1 MINKSSSELSFTLIE
16 TVIALGLLVFVV
28 AQYMTIQGNVAQS
41 GELTRNVTQASWLAK
56 RVMAQVEYY
65 AASKPWTDLKYE
77 AKDVVF
83 EDFPDFK
90 YDIEIKEWKLPILKL
105 LSGGGGEDSDKK
117 DSDTKKADGPP
128 GLEGILKQVLGDDLL
143 KIAHV
148 TVYWPDGAQRS
159 SIELGYLLV
168 NQQKLDET
176 IMTMKTVAD
185 AATAGAP
192 TTGGNTAGSPPAT
205 PGTATSS
212 GAQTTGGASTS
223 GTATTGGAPAPP
235 GGGLTGGTSVTG
247 GAN

>member
-1 MINKSSSELSFTLIE
+1 MNKNSHGELSFTLIE
-16 TVIALGLLVFVV
+16 TVIALGLLVFVI
-28 AQYMTIQGNVAQS
+28 AQYIDIQGNVAQS

-65 AASKPWTDLKYE
+65 AASKPWKELGYE

-90 YDIEIKEWKLPILKL
+90 YDIEIKEWKLPLLKL

-117 DSDTKKADGPP
+117 NSDTKKPGAAP

-159 SIELGYLLV
+159 SVEVGYLLV

-176 IMTMKTVAD
+176 IATMKTVAD
-185 AATAGAP
+185 AVGGNPAASPAPGTPAAAPAPAGAP
-192 TTGGNTAGSPPAT
+192 GAPGTPAT
-205 PGTATSS
+205 VPAAPVDPSQAT
-212 GAQTTGGASTS
+212 
-223 GTATTGGAPAPP
+223 PR
-235 GGGLTGGTSVTG
+235 
-247 GAN
+247 